1 MIAKITRGERV
12 GDIAAYL
19 HGPGKANEHHYIQDK
34 RRHIGGMVIASNI
47 GAEGATDPAEWAA
60 DLRLARQQRPEITK
74 PIWQASLRAAPGDRV
89 MGDRE
94 WADIA
99 SRFMEEMGVG
109 DHPWVAV
116 RHGKDHV
123 HVVVSRVSDT
133 GEVWHGRNDR
143 RTAQKVCTGIEQRH
157 GLEQAPR
164 RKAQPKKAVT
174 VQRQQWREAEHE
186 ARTITPEQRRRR
198 RAVQQLTRQEWDAL
212 DPEVQQVLRTTQP
225 HRVPGATV
233 PKTPSP
239 TSTRPRTPVTRPRTT
254 QRQRGREAGPER

>member
-1 MIAKITRGERV
+1 DLLEPDRAGGERRRAGWPGRAQQRRAAGRDRRDAARARGGAGVDSGGLVMIAKITRGERV

-164 RKAQPKKAVT
+164 RKAQPKKA
-174 VQRQQWREAEHE
+174 
-186 ARTITPEQRRRR
+186 
-198 RAVQQLTRQEWDAL
+198 
-212 DPEVQQVLRTTQP
+212 
-225 HRVPGATV
+225 
-233 PKTPSP
+233 
-239 TSTRPRTPVTRPRTT
+239 
-254 QRQRGREAGPER
+254 

>member
-1 MIAKITRGERV
+1 ARGAGAPRRRGVAGEVGARSAHLCADAAEHGACDRPSRGRAAARGSGQGRVELEPDRAGGERRRAGWPGRAQQRRAAGRDRRDAARARGGAGVDSGGLVMIAKITRGERV

-109 DHPWVAV
+109 
-116 RHGKDHV
+116 
-123 HVVVSRVSDT
+123 
-133 GEVWHGRNDR
+133 
-143 RTAQKVCTGIEQRH
+143 
-157 GLEQAPR
+157 
-164 RKAQPKKAVT
+164 
-174 VQRQQWREAEHE
+174 
-186 ARTITPEQRRRR
+186 
-198 RAVQQLTRQEWDAL
+198 
-212 DPEVQQVLRTTQP
+212 
-225 HRVPGATV
+225 
-233 PKTPSP
+233 
-239 TSTRPRTPVTRPRTT
+239 
-254 QRQRGREAGPER
+254 